1 VLCDAGFNDLV
12 RPAMYGGHHAISVIP
27 QANADVRAD
36 LGLDAT
42 RLPTVVAG
50 PLCESGDVFTRDDRE
65 LLNPRVLPRPHVG
78 DLLVLHDT
86 GAYGLQ
92 MSSHYNS
99 LGRAPQ
105 VWLEDGRPHLA
116 ARRESLADIVRAE
129 CFEPL
134 D

>member
-1 VLCDAGFNDLV
+1 
-12 RPAMYGGHHAISVIP
+12 
-27 QANADVRAD
+27 
-36 LGLDAT
+36 
-42 RLPTVVAG
+42 
-50 PLCESGDVFTRDDRE
+50 
-65 LLNPRVLPRPHVG
+65 
-78 DLLVLHDT
+78 
-86 GAYGLQ
+86 

-105 VWLEDGRPHLA
+105 VWLEDGRAHLA